1 LTHFSEPYQQALHAY
16 LQSEKNPH
24 FCLEPEAIFG
34 CIFAVAAAPEIPL
47 PTTWLPWIFKAP
59 VDSRLTQQVDKV
71 SELAMLC
78 LQWQL
83 KQMRDGNIRLL
94 DNLTLPLAPYN
105 DNALAHWMR
114 GLLLA
119 HSHLN
124 DTWQKAWQ
132 AMLTK
137 QSTEVTELQRDLKH
151 CLAMFSTFA
160 DIPFALQQ
168 ARSKG
173 NTQLETNLATIFQ
186 SLPHTLGI
194 YVKTSGKLVDYLPNQ
209 FETFVSQNP

>member
-1 LTHFSEPYQQALHAY
+1 MTHFSQPCQQALY
-16 LQSEKNPH
+16 EYIQSEKNRH
-24 FCLEPEAIFG
+24 FCLETETILG

-47 PTTWLPWIFKAP
+47 PTTWLPWMFKGP

-83 KQMRDGNIRLL
+83 KQMRDGNIALI
-94 DNLTLPLAPYN
+94 DNLILPQVPYS
-105 DNALAHWMR
+105 DHALAHWMR

-124 DTWQKAWQ
+124 EIWQKAWQ

-137 QSTEVTELQRDLKH
+137 QSSEVSDLQKDLKH
-151 CLAMFSTFA
+151 CLNMFSTFA

-168 ARSKG
+168 ASRKG
-173 NTQLETNLATIFQ
+173 NTQLETNLATIYQ
-186 SLPHTLGI
+186 SLPDTLRT
-194 YVKTSGKLVDYLPNQ
+194 YVKTSGKLVDFLPNQ
-209 FETFVSQNP
+209 FETFVSQNQ